1 MNILRILSGPTTVLK
16 MGVWSNVVSSG
27 VEQLVCMRLSWSW
40 STLEWLML
48 LLDFWRALAS
58 PGGSCYSGWALADRV
73 GDESLNGFFNRK
85 WYLFGIPIILWLKW
99 RADLELI

>member
-48 LLDFWRALAS
+48 LLDFLESIGKSWRKL
-58 PGGSCYSGWALADRV
+58 LFRV
-73 GDESLNGFFNRK
+73 GVGRQ
-85 WYLFGIPIILWLKW
+85 GG
-99 RADLELI
+99 R